1 MLLPCA
7 PVPHR
12 RLNGAEVDDASGVD
26 EVAFL
31 GKIAGYRKR
40 VLEAGKDSIQRK
52 LKARPEINSKELRDL
67 LCRRS
72 NRVCMDTARR

>member
-7 PVPHR
+7 PVPHCR
-12 RLNGAEVDDASGVD
+12 ISGVEVDDASGVD
-26 EVAFL
+26 GVACL
-31 GKIAGYRKR
+31 GRIARYRKR
-40 VLEAGKDSIQRK
+40 ILEAGQDWIQRQ